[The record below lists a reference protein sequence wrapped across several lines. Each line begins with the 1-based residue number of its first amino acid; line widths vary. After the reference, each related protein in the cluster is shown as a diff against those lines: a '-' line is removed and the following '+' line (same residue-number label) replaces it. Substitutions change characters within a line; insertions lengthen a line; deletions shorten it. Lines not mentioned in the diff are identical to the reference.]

1 MRGIDRSTV
10 ATTLGAL
17 IAALVVVAVP
27 GTASAALPGTCNSTW
42 NGSVSSDWMNGANW
56 SPTGVPNGAAAV
68 ACIPAVGLT
77 PVLNATVT
85 VKAVHLDLN
94 ADLAVQAGGRLFANG
109 PDVSQWAANTLVD
122 VSGGRLGG
130 TGIIEAHGEV
140 DFSAGSVLT
149 SINAGGGAS
158 SGSSGSLKV
167 MSDGEMRVD
176 DGLAIYTRYQV
187 FIYGTATLG
196 NDSFIAADWGT
207 VYDIASAGAQMHI
220 EGDGGYYQGFPVA
233 GQPLSF
239 FGVHGLLAKDQ
250 GSGTSVI
257 DAAYAQA
264 PSAVIKVNCCGTL
277 ALPDATAVGAQVVQG
292 MAFATAACGAGAT
305 SVCQGSVNPAV
316 DPMSVSLMIPGANP
330 QASGVAL
337 QERGTPTD
345 RRLQDDRQRGVR
357 PRRPADAQRGQSGDP
372 DPALLAGRRDEHTA
386 GGGPGCAHRRRRP
399 PDPDPGLHQRDP
411 ARRVRVVHRAA
422 GGAHQPEHH
431 RHRAH
436 DPDLPLAPAPQ
447 QARRA
452 RRPDGAVGAPGR
464 IGQARRPFDG
474 SVVRLAWSP
483 PANDGGAA
491 VTSYRVYLDN
501 KLVATT
507 GGTTVD
513 VKNAGKGT
521 HTLAVSAVNL
531 LGEGVR
537 ASSPITLAPLSKPR
551 KVKDLRGSKGG
562 KLTAGVK
569 WKAPAASGGL
579 EISGY
584 QVVVVKKNGVKVK
597 LSKKG
602 RVGASVH
609 KLIVKLPK
617 GKYRFKVRAR
627 NGDGAGPWSK
637 WTDLVRPR

>member
-1 MRGIDRSTV
+1 
-10 ATTLGAL
+10 
-17 IAALVVVAVP
+17 
-27 GTASAALPGTCNSTW
+27 
-42 NGSVSSDWMNGANW
+42 MNGANW

-109 PDVSQWAANTLVD
+109 PDVSQWAGNTLVD

-337 QERGTPTD
+337 QELGVPPLTVDSKTIGNEVYAHADQLTPNAANPATLTLRYSQADVMNTPLEEVQVAHTDDAGHQTQIPDCISGTLPA
-345 RRLQDDRQRGVR
+345 GFASCIVR
-357 PRRPADAQRGQSGDP
+357 PVARTSQNTTVTVLTTQTSRWHLRRNKPGEPGDQ
-372 DPALLAGRRDEHTA
+372 TA
-386 GGGPGCAHRRRRP
+386 PS
-399 PDPDPGLHQRDP
+399 
-411 ARRVRVVHRAA
+411 
-422 GGAHQPEHH
+422 
-431 RHRAH
+431 
-436 DPDLPLAPAPQ
+436 APQ
-447 QARRA
+447 
-452 RRPDGAVGAPGR
+452 GASAKL
-464 IGQARRPFDG
+464 AEPFDG

-537 ASSPITLAPLSKPR
+537 ASSPITLALLSKPR